1 MTPFPLFPQL
11 SNSFFLLLPAEL
23 TTLTW
28 SSSQASFENDFSLL
42 QKLMM

>member
-28 SSSQASFENDFSLL
+28 SSEASFENDFSLL